1 MGLTENQKRMIEA
14 VCKNDITAART
25 CAIACLAEDTTAKNQ
40 VWIARHKAILNNDAK
55 ALEVP
60 PNLVGILTMEDVS
73 ENFRVD
79 RYYLSEREAKAA
91 DRIIRMADACGKLD
105 AIGIPYL
112 NATLLCGESGTGKTL
127 FGRYMANRMGLPF
140 CYVDF
145 SGLIDS
151 LMGATAKKLHLLFRF
166 AAQNPCVLFL
176 DELDCI
182 ATRRGAAQSGA
193 EAETARIAITL
204 IQELN
209 NLPNN
214 IVLMGATNRYDLID
228 EAIKRRF
235 KPHEVKPFS
244 FEEKFQMLQRF
255 NESIGKMLTNK
266 ELDYIAGATENQS
279 YAIREMIEWIAER
292 VTQ

>member
-14 VCKNDITAART
+14 VCKNDIAAART
-25 CAIACLAEDTTAKNQ
+25 CAIACLAEDTTAKNGAW
-40 VWIARHKAILNNDAK
+40 VARHKAILSNTAK
-55 ALEVP
+55 VLEVP
-60 PNLVGILTMEDVS
+60 PNLTGILSMEDVS
-73 ENFRVD
+73 ENFHSD
-79 RYYLSEREAKAA
+79 RYYLSEREAEAA
-91 DRIIRMADACGKLD
+91 DRITHMADACGKL
-105 AIGIPYL
+105 AAMGIPYL
-112 NATLLCGESGTGKTL
+112 NATLLFGESGTGKTL
-127 FGRYMANRMGLPF
+127 FGRYMANRMRLPF

-151 LMGATAKKLHLLFRF
+151 LMGETSKRLHLLFHF

-182 ATRRGAAQSGA
+182 ATKRGAAQSGA

-214 IVLMGATNRYDLID
+214 IVLIGATNRYDLID

-244 FEEKFQMLQRF
+244 FEETFQMLRKF
-255 NESIGKMLTNK
+255 NASIGGMFSDK
-266 ELDYIAGATENQS
+266 ELDAMAGMTGNQS
-279 YAIREMIEWIAER
+279 YAIREMIERIAK
-292 VTQ
+292 